1 MGLVALQH
9 IESREIEESS
19 RTGKIKIFSR
29 RLVTQGNISSKMG
42 IIKDKDDLDLTEA
55 EGVKP

>member
-19 RTGKIKIFSR
+19 RMGKIKIFSR

>member
-19 RTGKIKIFSR
+19 TMGKIKIFSR